1 MGEAGLER
9 RARKRSK
16 TGATTRARVRLVR
29 SVLARSFRAA
39 SATRA
44 KPKISD
50 ATSHSLEIKTSWRLG
65 KSTATA
71 HSPRMLSKTS
81 WCTEPHPAT
90 SPPPVNTLSFK
101 AQGKQFLGG
110 PEPVS
115 PCRPLSEAL
124 AQSGDKPRVSAGE
137 DSRGASRLR
146 ESPPPEAGLLPQ
158 HSHYSHGHWF
168 PGGTCREG
176 ARSQDCG
183 PPAMPTSAAGGGLLE
198 WNPQNTKV
206 LGHLK

>member
-1 MGEAGLER
+1 MGSGRGGAG
-9 RARKRSK
+9 KRSK

-50 ATSHSLEIKTSWRLG
+50 ATYRSREIKTSWRLG

-71 HSPRMLSKTS
+71 RSPQMLSKDA
-81 WCTEPHPAT
+81 WCAEPHPQHL
-90 SPPPVNTLSFK
+90 PPRVSRLRGSNSW
-101 AQGKQFLGG
+101 GG

-115 PCRPLSEAL
+115 PRQPLSEAL

-137 DSRGASRLR
+137 DSRGASRRR
-146 ESPPPEAGLLPQ
+146 ESAPWEAGLLPQ
-158 HSHYSHGHWF
+158 HGHCSHGHRFF

-183 PPAMPTSAAGGGLLE
+183 PPAMPTSAAGGLLE